1 MSFDFNHPRCLALH
15 SYPDN
20 EDGRKKAKAKMFEIS
35 ANAEIT
41 EDDDDLSWALSD
53 EFVAKGEMVMLEKGE
68 AELGAIA

>member
-1 MSFDFNHPRCLALH
+1 MAKRTMSVGPLH
-15 SYPDN
+15 YS
-20 EDGRKKAKAKMFEIS
+20 AFELRYGIEYLLFELLTLTK
-35 ANAEIT
+35 AEIT